1 MINRRGKNNIVLQL
15 LFPRDKKI
23 NNMALYENDDTWNEM
38 PVVSEDE
45 EDEKDFLK
53 LTNHKN
59 DLIDHVNSQRRS
71 LDIDVT
77 AKGED
82 ENGTL
87 HEDEICQLNR
97 KNRSLQK
104 QLRKERYERSK
115 EKRDLIKD
123 SKIKIESIKK
133 SNTEEMRKVEKEHQK
148 QTETLVEDIEHLVTA
163 VEQKDL
169 EISQISS
176 SIEAADKAHTGML
189 QSEVDRLKSELM
201 DHKQQLMDVTQLARL
216 SRKLVREAE
225 KESLKVLHQN
235 NMLKFRIDE
244 LMTAAEEESDG
255 GVFPLHHQLQPR
267 PSECDLQ
274 LDDHNDCYGNNKIV
288 ITENLFEIL
297 PDKFNPIDLLN

>member
-1 MINRRGKNNIVLQL
+1 
-15 LFPRDKKI
+15 
-23 NNMALYENDDTWNEM
+23 MALYENDDTWNEM
-38 PVVSEDE
+38 PVVSEDG

-53 LTNHKN
+53 LINQKN
-59 DLIDHVNSQRRS
+59 DLIDHVNSQQRS
-71 LDIDVT
+71 LDKDVA

-82 ENGTL
+82 QNETL

-104 QLRKERYERSK
+104 QLRKERHERSK
-115 EKRDLIKD
+115 EKRDLLKD
-123 SKIKIESIKK
+123 SKIKIELIKK
-133 SNTEEMRKVEKEHQK
+133 SNTEEMRKVEKKYQK
-148 QTETLVEDIEHLVTA
+148 RTETLVEDIEHLVTA

-169 EISQISS
+169 EISQIST
-176 SIEAADKAHTGML
+176 SIEAYEANTGML
-189 QSEVDRLKSELM
+189 QSEIDRLKSELV
-201 DHKQQLMDVTQLARL
+201 DYKQQLVDATQLARL

-235 NMLKFRIDE
+235 NILKFRIDE
-244 LMTAAEEESDG
+244 LMAAEEESDR
-255 GVFPLHHQLQPR
+255 GVFPLHHQLQPH

-274 LDDHNDCYGNNKIV
+274 LDDDNDCYGNNKM